1 MWAHAFRDSVY
12 YAAVDTNNGT
22 EALNKALKY
31 SYLPKRKSLTLSG
44 IASLLI
50 DRFLPDMWQK
60 YVFQNYKLSTEY
72 RAYSMDIPAYLQ
84 GRPRSVILHC
94 LQRKAKCH
102 KFTAE
107 DIKKIDDDG
116 IFEVYKTGGGKHRV
130 NFSTP
135 ECTCKDWIRH
145 HIPCKHFFAIFEQCP
160 GWDWSKLPQHF
171 LGSSY
176 LSADTNSVHKYLNI
190 EETENGDQPS
200 DFHCEDLSLPQLP
213 KQKVHVRIGCYIT
226 LSCILYMH
234 MNSRNLHWRKS

>member
-72 RAYSMDIPAYLQ
+72 RAYSKDIPIYLQ

-94 LQRKAKCH
+94 LQRRRNAINSQRKISRKFMMAFLKC
-102 KFTAE
+102 TRQEEESTGSTLALQS
-107 DIKKIDDDG
+107 
-116 IFEVYKTGGGKHRV
+116 VPVKTGY
-130 NFSTP
+130 
-135 ECTCKDWIRH
+135 
-145 HIPCKHFFAIFEQCP
+145 AIT
-160 GWDWSKLPQHF
+160 
-171 LGSSY
+171 Y
-176 LSADTNSVHKYLNI
+176 LANT
-190 EETENGDQPS
+190 
-200 DFHCEDLSLPQLP
+200 SLPS
-213 KQKVHVRIGCYIT
+213 
-226 LSCILYMH
+226 LSNVQGGIDQNFH
-234 MNSRNLHWRKS
+234 NIF